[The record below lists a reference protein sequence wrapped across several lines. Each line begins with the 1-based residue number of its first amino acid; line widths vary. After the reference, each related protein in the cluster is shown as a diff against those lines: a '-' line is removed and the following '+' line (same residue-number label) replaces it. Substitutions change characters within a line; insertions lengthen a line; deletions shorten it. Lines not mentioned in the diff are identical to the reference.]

1 MEVLADGVVHLQ
13 PCLLGELVTKLKLD
27 TPRSISVWQQ
37 FITYPVVNSTAVCT
51 PMDGHSSLLLFANIK
66 ERLVSGYVA
75 AIIIAI
81 VYMHGLL
88 LS

>member
-1 MEVLADGVVHLQ
+1 M
-13 PCLLGELVTKLKLD
+13 
-27 TPRSISVWQQ
+27 
-37 FITYPVVNSTAVCT
+37 AVCT

-75 AIIIAI
+75 AIMIVI

-88 LS
+88 LTYMHDCVLTLIMNTVFLLLHFKK